1 MVLSCLVCKLKIN
14 TADKSVSFHKFPKN
28 ENTKTKWLQVLDIAD
43 IKPSSRICSH
53 HFKAEDF
60 TLGTLNLKL
69 RLKWTAIPSVNL
81 KRNLQTDLYNIKT
94 SSNQKIIYNQKN
106 DIMLKNHKIERVAIE
121 TIPTRSN
128 LLKRQ
133 NYIFYRK
140 FLQNEDDDGLPLKN
154 ERRLSD
160 INIDDVSKSSVEAK
174 MCLEVAMEE
183 IKEQG
188 YKIRQL
194 KKKVNR
200 LESVICD
207 LRSLVKELKYKKF
220 LSMSNDTLN
229 GSSLDKSG
237 DEFNS

>member
-69 RLKWTAIPSVNL
+69 RLKWTAIPSINL
-81 KRNLQTDLYNIKT
+81 KRNLQTDL
-94 SSNQKIIYNQKN
+94 SNVQTN
-106 DIMLKNHKIERVAIE
+106 
-121 TIPTRSN
+121 
-128 LLKRQ
+128 
-133 NYIFYRK
+133 
-140 FLQNEDDDGLPLKN
+140 
-154 ERRLSD
+154 
-160 INIDDVSKSSVEAK
+160 DVSKSSVEAK

-188 YKIRQL
+188 HKIRQL

-200 LESVICD
+200 LESVVCD
-207 LRSLVKELKYKKF
+207 LRSLIKELKYKKF
-220 LSMSNDTLN
+220 LSKSNDTL
-229 GSSLDKSG
+229 SEPSLDESG
-237 DEFNS
+237 DEFNNIGEIK